1 VIGIL
6 LVTHGGL
13 GQEMLVCA
21 ENVVGKQSFALAL
34 GVAGSESPDG
44 FEVRLRAALGRLT
57 APAGVL
63 VLADMLGG
71 TPCNVCL
78 RLARD
83 PQCPFELVTGVN
95 LPMLIT
101 ALANRHYMPLPQLAQ
116 KLVDD
121 APRSA
126 QRPLQRLRDHLPGAS
141 A

>member
-1 VIGIL
+1 ML

-13 GQEMLVCA
+13 GQELLACA
-21 ENVVGKQSFALAL
+21 ENVVGKQASAVAL
-34 GVAGSESPDG
+34 GVAGTESPDG
-44 FEVRLRAALGRLT
+44 FEGRLRAALAQLST
-57 APAGVL
+57 PAGVL

-83 PQCPFELVTGVN
+83 PRCPFELVTGVN

-101 ALANRHYMPLPQLAQ
+101 TLANRHYMPLTQLAQ

-126 QRPLQRLRDHLPGAS
+126 QRPLQRLRDHL
-141 A
+141 

>member
-1 VIGIL
+1 LI
-6 LVTHGGL
+6 
-13 GQEMLVCA
+13 CA
-21 ENVVGKQSFALAL
+21 ENVVGAQAEVRVL
-34 GVAGSESPDG
+34 GLTGSEAPDG
-44 FEVRLRAALGRLT
+44 FEKRLRETLLELET
-57 APAGVL
+57 QAGTL
-63 VLADMLGG
+63 ILSDMLGG

-83 PQCPFELVTGVN
+83 PQFHFELVTGVS

-101 ALANRHYMPLPQLAQ
+101 ALANRHYMPLTQLTQ

-126 QRPLQRLRDHLPGAS
+126 QRPLQKLREHLPS

>member
-1 VIGIL
+1 MMGIVV
-6 LVTHGGL
+6 VTHGGL
-13 GQEMLVCA
+13 GRELLICA
-21 ENVVGKQSFALAL
+21 ENVVGAQADVRVL
-34 GVAGSESPDG
+34 GLTGSEAPDG
-44 FEVRLRAALGRLT
+44 FEKRLRETLLELET
-57 APAGVL
+57 QAGTL
-63 VLADMLGG
+63 ILSDMLGG

-83 PQCPFELVTGVN
+83 PQFHFELVTGVS

-101 ALANRHYMPLPQLAQ
+101 ALANRHYMPLAQLTQ

-126 QRPLQRLRDHLPGAS
+126 QRPLQKLREHLPS

>member
-1 VIGIL
+1 MIGVL

-13 GQEMLVCA
+13 GQEMLACA
-21 ENVVGKQSFALAL
+21 ENVVGKQVSALAL
-34 GVAGSESPDG
+34 GVAGTESPDG
-44 FEVRLRAALGRLT
+44 FEARLRSALGQLT

-83 PQCPFELVTGVN
+83 PHCPIELVTGVN

-101 ALANRHYMPLPQLAQ
+101 ALANRHYMPLAQLAQ

-121 APRSA
+121 ASRSA
-126 QRPLQRLRDHLPGAS
+126 QRPLQRLRDHLPGV
-141 A
+141 